1 MKYLFMFLL
10 FGLIACNS
18 GESPSDS
25 DQVDTTNSEIPMTDI
40 DSIEE
45 NGIASEIYT
54 NERFREVTVE
64 KQGENTYIIR
74 GQAQVFEANI
84 NWVVEDGHEQ
94 LLSGFQTASA
104 GAPEWGNFEFTIE
117 VKKVRE
123 NSTLHLILFEENAE
137 DGGMRYELPVVL
149 Q

>member
-1 MKYLFMFLL
+1 MRYLIFLLL

-18 GESPSDS
+18 SETQSES
-25 DQVDTTNSEIPMTDI
+25 DTTDTTDTEVPMTDI

-45 NGIASEIYT
+45 NGIPSEIYT
-54 NERFREVTVE
+54 NERFKEVTVE
-64 KQGENTYIIR
+64 KQGENSYTIR

-84 NWVVEDGHEQ
+84 NWVIEDGHEE
-94 LLSGFQTASA
+94 LLSGFQTAST
-104 GAPEWGNFEFTIE
+104 GAPEWGNFEFTVE

-123 NSTLHLILFEENAE
+123 NSTLNLILFEENAE
-137 DGGMRYELPVVL
+137 DGGRRYELPIVL

>member
-1 MKYLFMFLL
+1 MKYIFMLLL

-18 GESPSDS
+18 AESPSET
-25 DQVDTTNSEIPMTDI
+25 DQIDTTNTDLPMTDI

-45 NGIASEIYT
+45 NGIPSEIYA

-64 KQGENTYIIR
+64 KQGENSYTIR

-84 NWVVEDGHEQ
+84 NWVVEDGHEE
-94 LLSGFQTASA
+94 LLSGFQTTSA
-104 GAPEWGNFEFTIE
+104 GAPEWGNFEFTVE

-123 NSTLHLILFEENAE
+123 NSTLNLILFEENAE
-137 DGGMRYELPVVL
+137 DGGRRYELPVIL